1 MRNFSRRS
9 FLKGTAAGALGVAA
23 AGFVLPEVV
32 SRAEAATYTA
42 TAQGFAGP
50 VTVTATIEDGK
61 ITAATAEGPNETPDR
76 GGRACEILPGR
87 VVEAGSVKVD
97 GVAGATMTSNAIFT
111 CFNSILE
118 EAGMAEDAGE
128 AVMKPGVY
136 VGEGKGFDWIE
147 PVRVKITVDETSL
160 LTVDVIELEL
170 NREEPVIQ
178 KAAIEHMIPRMI
190 ENQSVTVDAITGA
203 TGVSTGIK
211 LATRDA
217 LIKALVAGGSNEKA
231 ISHFEKPVEKKE
243 GETVELTYKIV
254 VAGMG
259 GAGTMAALSAAEQ
272 MKAAGME
279 PSILAIE
286 TAGKYGGTAS
296 NAGEPFAINPK
307 RYCETYN
314 NGQPYTETDT
324 LWDHWMNKFSQG
336 DCKPE
341 MVQLLFDN
349 SGDTIDWLEFDHHVH
364 LHTAQKGFGECIWP
378 VKYQYIYISNQEEG
392 HDYSDTV
399 LGDRSSTVGQYYDRL
414 VKDYTDLGGE
424 YLLETTCYEL
434 LYDQENEK
442 VTGLKARGTD
452 GTEYIV
458 HADVVILSGGGFC
471 GNPDMLE
478 RYLKDDYFPLK
489 SRDWKLW
496 GMYQNKGQ
504 MIQSAIDNGAAT
516 YNIGMVPCTHFKMT
530 ADILTC
536 YPTYYRDG
544 LEERM
549 QEQNTWSLNDL
560 PYLMGNGGD
569 TMQVGVNGKRNYNE
583 GGTFAFWA
591 GGPVWYTIL
600 GMDQL
605 DNLAENGFAGAPGTY
620 ARSTKVYGYGGY
632 PNGRPIPQV
641 YEVMEKAIEKG
652 FVFKADTLE
661 ELAEKIGVP
670 ADVFVNEVAR
680 YKGFCE
686 SGVDEDF
693 GKNKRQLV
701 DRIKY
706 GPYYAIKFLPTPYS
720 TVAALDVDTNINVL
734 KADGTVM
741 KGLYA
746 CGNDSGGVLYTEK
759 DAYAQYGGVALGW
772 AFTSGRLAGINAVNY
787 LKNE

>member
-1 MRNFSRRS
+1 MKEISRRD
-9 FLKGTAAGALGVAA
+9 FLKGSVAGALGLAA
-23 AGFVLPEVV
+23 ANFVLP
-32 SRAEAATYTA
+32 SAIAFADGNSYTA

-50 VTVTATIEDGK
+50 VTVTATIDGDK
-61 ITAATAEGPNETPDR
+61 ITAVTAEGPNETPDR
-76 GGRACEILPGR
+76 GGVACATIPVR
-87 VVEAGSVKVD
+87 IVEANSVAVD

-111 CFNSILE
+111 AMDQILE
-118 EAGMAEDAGE
+118 QAGLSEGAGSV
-128 AVMKPGVY
+128 AMKPGIY

-147 PVRVKITVDETSL
+147 PVRVKIEVDETSL
-160 LTVDVIELEL
+160 LSVEVIELEL

-178 KAAIEHMIPRMI
+178 KAAVDLMIPRMI

-217 LIKALVAGGSNEKA
+217 LIKALVAGGSSQKA
-231 ISHFEKPVEKKE
+231 ISHFEKEVEKKTD
-243 GETVELTYKIV
+243 TVELSYKIV

-279 PSILAIE
+279 PSILAVE

-307 RYCETYN
+307 RYCEKYN
-314 NGQPYTETDT
+314 NGEPYTEVES
-324 LWDHWMNKFSQG
+324 LWDHWINTFSKG

-349 SGDTIDWLEFDHHVH
+349 SGDTIDWLEFDHNVH
-364 LHTAQKGFGECIWP
+364 LHTAQKGFGECVWP

-399 LGDRSSTVGQYYDRL
+399 LGDRSTTVGQYYDRL

-434 LYDQENEK
+434 LYDHDAEK
-442 VTGLKARGTD
+442 VTGVKARNAD
-452 GTEYIV
+452 GTEYII
-458 HADVVILSGGGFC
+458 HADVVILAGGGFH

-478 RYLKDDYFPLK
+478 KYLKNDYFPLK
-489 SRDWKLW
+489 SKEWKLW

-504 MIQSAIDNGAAT
+504 MIESAIENGANT
-516 YNIGMVPCTHFKMT
+516 YNIGMVPCTHFKT
-530 ADILTC
+530 TDNILTC

-549 QEQNTWSLNDL
+549 QEQNVWSLNDVPL
-560 PYLMGNGGD
+560 LLGTD
-569 TMQVGVNGKRNYNE
+569 AATMQVGMNGRRNYNE
-583 GGTFAFWA
+583 GGTFAFWQ

-600 GMDQL
+600 GTDRL
-605 DNLAENGFAGAPGTY
+605 DDLAANGFAGQPGTY
-620 ARSTKVYGYGGY
+620 ARSTKVYGFGGY
-632 PNGRPIPQV
+632 PCARPVPQV

-652 FVFKADTLE
+652 YVFKADTLE
-661 ELAEKIGVP
+661 ELAEQIGVP
-670 ADVFVNEVAR
+670 ADALVDEVAKYR
-680 YKGFCE
+680 GFCA

-693 GKNKRQLV
+693 GKRDSLLV
-701 DRIKY
+701 DNIQY
-706 GPYYAIKFLPTPYS
+706 GPYYAIKCRPTPYS
-720 TVAALDVDTNINVL
+720 TIAALDVDTNINVL
-734 KADGTVM
+734 KPDGTVM
-741 KGLYA
+741 NGLYA
-746 CGNDSGGVLYTEK
+746 CGNDSGGVLYTER

-787 LKNE
+787 LKG

>member
-1 MRNFSRRS
+1 MREISRRS
-9 FLKGTAAGALGVAA
+9 FLKGSAVGTLGLAAA
-23 AGFVLPEVV
+23 AGFTLPPVV
-32 SRAEAATYTA
+32 AKAEENTYTA

-50 VTVTATIEDGK
+50 VTVTATITDGV
-61 ITAATAEGPNETPDR
+61 ITAVEAEGPNETPER
-76 GGRACEILPGR
+76 GGKACEVLPAR
-87 VVEAGSVKVD
+87 IVEAGSVKVD
-97 GVAGATMTSNAIFT
+97 AFAGATMTSNAIFT
-111 CFNSILE
+111 AMDQIME
-118 EAGMAEDAGE
+118 EAGLSEAAGE

-136 VGEGKGFDWIE
+136 VGEGKGFDWFE
-147 PVRVKITVDETSL
+147 PVRVKITVDESSL

-190 ENQSVTVDAITGA
+190 ENQSITVDAITGA

-217 LIKALVAGGSNEKA
+217 LIKALVAGGSSEKA
-231 ISHFEKPVEKKE
+231 ISHFEKEVEKKE
-243 GETVELTYKIV
+243 ETVELSYKIV

-307 RYCETYN
+307 RYCEKYN
-314 NGQPYTETDT
+314 NGEPYTETDT
-324 LWDHWMNKFSQG
+324 LWDHWINTFTQG
-336 DCKPE
+336 DCKQD
-341 MVQLLFDN
+341 MVKLLFDN
-349 SGDTIDWLEFDHHVH
+349 SGDTIDWLEFDHNVH

-424 YLLETTCYEL
+424 YMLETTCYEL
-434 LYDQENEK
+434 MYDQENEK
-442 VTGLKARGTD
+442 VTGVKARGFD

-458 HADVVILSGGGFC
+458 HADVVILAGGGFC
-471 GNPDMLE
+471 GSPDMLE
-478 RYLKDDYFPLK
+478 KYLKDDYYPLK
-489 SRDWKLW
+489 SREWKLW

-504 MIQSAIDNGAAT
+504 MIESAIQNGANT
-516 YNIGMVPCTHFKMT
+516 YNIGMVPCTHFKT
-530 ADILTC
+530 TDDILTC
-536 YPTYYRDG
+536 YPVYYRDG

-549 QEQNTWSLNDL
+549 QEQNVWSLNDL
-560 PYLMGNGGD
+560 PYLLGGD
-569 TMQVGVNGKRNYNE
+569 AATMQVGMNGRRNYNE
-583 GGTFAFWA
+583 GGTFAFWK
-591 GGPVWYTIL
+591 GGPVWFTIL
-600 GMDQL
+600 GSDKMDS
-605 DNLAENGFAGAPGTY
+605 LAENGLPGEPGTY

-632 PNGRPIPQV
+632 PNGRPIPQI
-641 YEVMEKAIEKG
+641 YEVMEKAMEKG
-652 FVFKADTLE
+652 FVFRADTLE
-661 ELAEKIGVP
+661 ELAEQIGVP
-670 ADVFVNEVAR
+670 ADALVAEVER
-680 YKGFCE
+680 YRGFCE

-693 GKNKRQLV
+693 GKSDRQLV
-701 DRIKY
+701 DNIQY
-706 GPYYAIKFLPTPYS
+706 GPYYAIKCRPTPYS

-734 KADGTVM
+734 KEDGTVM
-741 KGLYA
+741 NGLYA

-787 LKNE
+787 LKEM